1 MGWADRVIDVRS
13 SIVPSRTA
21 PPAAEQ
27 RYSLDQLSKM
37 FSFGGSAYPFIMSA
51 GSSAYDDVERDEHSF
66 IDYVN
71 SVYKSNGV
79 IFGIVLARI
88 QLFAEARF
96 QFQRMRKGRPGDL
109 YGTEELF
116 LLEKPWPNGTT
127 GELLARMEQD
137 VSIGGNAY
145 VVREAGRLRRLRPDW
160 VQIILNEAPAR
171 AIKSDVVG
179 YLYTPGGGTGRDEVN
194 GKIYLPNEIC
204 HWSPIPDPEAQY
216 RGMSWLTPVLSEI
229 QADQATTRHKLKF
242 FENAATPNLAVSFSE
257 TVTKAQFEGF
267 MAAMNASHQG
277 SGNAYK
283 TLYLGGGADVK
294 VIGADLRQLD
304 FKSTQG
310 AGETRICAA
319 GGVPPII
326 VGLSEGLQSA
336 TYSNYGMARRKFG
349 DHWARPQW
357 RSVCS
362 ALERIIQTPR
372 DSRLWYDDRDIAF
385 LREDQ
390 KDVAAIQSQQ
400 AGTMKQLLDAGYTPE
415 SVMAAVTNEDWTMLE
430 HSGLYSVQLQPPGQT
445 TPSGGGG
452 DTPPG
457 TSGAPEPKGPPAIG
471 APAKPDEQDPAAN
484 PTPVASPAEKT
495 ETKAL
500 LDLIGLMQ
508 RQIETLTDQV
518 VRSGSWDPK
527 DHPRGPDGKFGTK
540 PGGGELT
547 GLLDSNGNPIAIG
560 QVVLIGKS
568 EATVVGEKDG
578 DLELSVEGLDFTISS
593 PGDQVKVTTKKAD
606 PVKSGPS
613 ADLNWQSE
621 FNDLPDPTMTP
632 RQRKAAFAYVH
643 DGYKAMNG
651 QLRGGFKYELGEGP
665 RPDYD
670 ADLGKH
676 HDGLR
681 VTDANSDLADL
692 IEEHTIDRPL
702 TVYRGISLEGL
713 EDDPDISIEPDGMIY
728 DPAFLS
734 TSMNRRS
741 AEWFVAHEAGAE
753 KPAAMIEISVPSGSK
768 GIKMPSDLS
777 EFSEG
782 EILFAPGSTL
792 NISEVTQ
799 DGRTLLIKA
808 TIETR

>member
-1 MGWADRVIDVRS
+1 MSWADRVIDTRS
-13 SIVPSRTA
+13 AIVPARTREVI
-21 PPAAEQ
+21 PDSAEQ
-27 RYSLDQLSKM
+27 RYTLDQLSKM
-37 FSFGGSAYPFIMSA
+37 FSFGGTAYPFIMAA
-51 GSSAYDDVERDEHSF
+51 GSTSYDDVERDEHNF
-66 IDYVN
+66 VDYVN
-71 SVYKSNGV
+71 SIYKSNGV
-79 IFGIVLARI
+79 IFGVVLARI

-109 YGTEELF
+109 YGTDELS

-229 QADQATTRHKLKF
+229 QADQATTRHKLRF
-242 FENAATPNLAVSFSE
+242 FENAATPNLAVSFAE
-257 TVTKAQFEGF
+257 TITKSQFEGF

-277 SGNAYK
+277 TQNAYK

-304 FKSTQG
+304 FKATQG

-362 ALERIIQTPR
+362 ALERIITTPR

-415 SVMAAVTNEDWTMLE
+415 SVMAAVTNEDWAMLE
-430 HSGLYSVQLQPPGQT
+430 HSGLYSVQLQPPGQA
-445 TPSGGGG
+445 GGA
-452 DTPPG
+452 PPG
-457 TSGAPEPKGPPAIG
+457 PGGKPPAPG
-471 APAKPDEQDPAAN
+471 GPAQVDAPAAPKKEPEQGPADN
-484 PTPVASPAEKT
+484 PTPVASPPGT
-495 ETKAL
+495 QPETKAL
-500 LDLIGLMQ
+500 LDLIGSMQ
-508 RQIETLTDQV
+508 RQIETLTDRV
-518 VRSGSWDPK
+518 MRGANWDPK
-527 DHPRGPDGKFGTK
+527 DHPRGPDGKFGDKGVDDLPTAETDVEWSKQALKWTQYDHCEATRASADKLAKLEHVANPNWPQKPTAASTK
-540 PGGGELT
+540 RAKMMLDKLADPATGNQKVSNRSQDAVGRWGGKIVK
-547 GLLDSNGNPIAIG
+547 LDPSSDWRNPKEIVIREQMPSRRITVPHDQMDAFKSSLDEPVNISLASFAQVADDYHRQMQWGGDHGQEVFLRVEGNPRVLQTDVELVTGG
-560 QVVLIGKS
+560 QFDVVRHG
-568 EATVVGEKDG
+568 ATEDGSYEVILRQKAVFNSSG
-578 DLELSVEGLDFTISS
+578 DLVPVEG
-593 PGDQVKVTTKKAD
+593 
-606 PVKSGPS
+606 
-613 ADLNWQSE
+613 
-621 FNDLPDPTMTP
+621 
-632 RQRKAAFAYVH
+632 
-643 DGYKAMNG
+643 
-651 QLRGGFKYELGEGP
+651 
-665 RPDYD
+665 
-670 ADLGKH
+670 
-676 HDGLR
+676 
-681 VTDANSDLADL
+681 
-692 IEEHTIDRPL
+692 
-702 TVYRGISLEGL
+702 
-713 EDDPDISIEPDGMIY
+713 
-728 DPAFLS
+728 
-734 TSMNRRS
+734 
-741 AEWFVAHEAGAE
+741 
-753 KPAAMIEISVPSGSK
+753 
-768 GIKMPSDLS
+768 
-777 EFSEG
+777 
-782 EILFAPGSTL
+782 
-792 NISEVTQ
+792 
-799 DGRTLLIKA
+799 
-808 TIETR
+808 